1 VVQGEIDMSF
11 WDRFR
16 KKTPTT
22 SEKDS
27 GVYFKALESERV
39 ETSERTKEPSSSLM
53 EQYELLYQRDAIT
66 FGCINYLTLR
76 IAQDISF
83 IGPTDDVQK
92 VQKWSVKHLFK
103 QKLEDLVRDVLLYG
117 NAWSEIMIG
126 NKDVDI
132 RILNPKY
139 CDYKRDNYG
148 NVQVDEYGD
157 PKCIIVETETGKEYY
172 IQKSKITVQSEDG
185 EAIKSINVGDLR
197 KLYCHFTLF
206 TFGDSYTGMSLL
218 LPVLSTAIVRGNV
231 TKMTGELAFRSGG
244 IVAYI
249 TGTVPED
256 AKKALE
262 DDLMKLTKRSVF
274 VSSDKIKLSNIPSG
288 SLTET
293 TNILGTL
300 INEQTAAM
308 GLPYEL
314 IMAPIYRGRL
324 EDLTHKLV
332 DFENRILSYQ
342 NRLGAQIN
350 QKTMPFVNDA
360 LGTDVQ
366 FKFIGTDYN
375 IKLTKSR
382 MLTGLGR
389 RGLVTR
395 DKNLEDWIRRDL
407 GLPLSGGEVE
417 QKDRETK

>member
-1 VVQGEIDMSF
+1 MPF

-16 KKTPTT
+16 RPKETVPNA
-22 SEKDS
+22 SEY
-27 GVYFKALESERV
+27 YFKALETEEV
-39 ETSERTKEPSSSLM
+39 TTTERTQAPSSYLM

-76 IAQDISF
+76 IVQDIAF
-83 IGPTDDVQK
+83 IGSEQDVEK
-92 VQKWSVKHLFK
+92 AKKWATEHLFK

-117 NAWSEIMIG
+117 NAWCEIMLSKNDI
-126 NKDVDI
+126 DI
-132 RILNPKY
+132 RVLNPKY
-139 CDYKRDNYG
+139 CDYNRDDFG
-148 NVQVDEYGD
+148 NVKLDEFD
-157 PKCIIVETETGKEYY
+157 EPECIVIQDSTGKYFY
-172 IQKSKITVQSEDG
+172 VTKDKITREKEG
-185 EAIKSINVGDLR
+185 EVIRSSQTMDLR
-197 KLYCHFTLF
+197 KLFCHFTLF
-206 TFGDSYTGMSLL
+206 TFGDSYTGLSIL

-244 IVAYI
+244 IVAYVS
-249 TGTVPED
+249 GTMPEE
-256 AKKALE
+256 AKRKLE
-262 DDLMKLTKRSVF
+262 EDLSKLTKRSTF
-274 VSSDKIKLSNIPSG
+274 VSSDKIKLSTIPSG
-288 SLTET
+288 NLTET
-293 TNILGTL
+293 TSVLATL

-314 IMAPIYRGRL
+314 IMAPVYRGRL

-332 DFENRILSYQ
+332 DFENRILAYQ

-350 QKTMPFVNDA
+350 KQIVPFLNKV
-360 LGTDVQ
+360 LGTNVT

-395 DKNLEDWIRRDL
+395 DKELENWIRREL
-407 GLPLSGGEVE
+407 GLPLVGEE
-417 QKDRETK
+417 NGRKEDAK

>member
-1 VVQGEIDMSF
+1 MPF
-11 WDRFR
+11 WDRLR
-16 KKTPTT
+16 KKSVGTPE
-22 SEKDS
+22 SDS
-27 GVYFKALESERV
+27 GYYFRALEAERI
-39 ETSERTKEPSSSLM
+39 ETPERTQEPSSYLM

-66 FGCINYLTLR
+66 FGCLNYLTLR

-83 IGPTDDVQK
+83 IGKQEDVQK
-92 VQKWSVKHLFK
+92 IQSWSVKHLFK

-117 NAWSEIMIG
+117 NAWSEIMLG

-148 NVQVDEYGD
+148 NVQIDEYGD
-157 PKCIIVETETGKEYY
+157 PKYIVIETEDGKEYY
-172 IQKSKITVQSEDG
+172 IQKNKITLGSEDG
-185 EAIKSINVGDLR
+185 EVIKSGTTGDLR

-206 TFGDSYTGMSLL
+206 TFGDSYTGMSIL

-244 IVAYI
+244 LVAYI
-249 TGTVPED
+249 SGNMPED

-262 DDLMKLTKRSVF
+262 EDLMKLTKRSVF

-288 SLTET
+288 NLAET

-350 QKTMPFVNDA
+350 QKIMPFINNI
-360 LGTDVQ
+360 LGTNVQ

-407 GLPLSGGEVE
+407 GLPLSGEEVGT
-417 QKDRETK
+417 KDRETK

>member
-1 VVQGEIDMSF
+1 MPF

-16 KKTPTT
+16 RTKETG
-22 SEKDS
+22 SEY
-27 GVYFKALESERV
+27 YFKALESETIPV
-39 ETSERTKEPSSSLM
+39 PERIQAPSSYLM

-76 IAQDISF
+76 IAQDITF
-83 IGPTDDVQK
+83 IGPEQEVEKVKKWATD
-92 VQKWSVKHLFK
+92 HLFK
-103 QKLEDLVRDVLLYG
+103 QKVEDIVRDVLLYG
-117 NAWSEIMIG
+117 NAWCEILLG
-126 NKDVDI
+126 KNDVDI

-139 CDYKRDNYG
+139 CDYDRDNYG
-148 NVQVDEYGD
+148 NVILDESGE
-157 PKCIIVETETGKEYY
+157 PQCIVIQDTSGKYYY
-172 IQKSKITVQSEDG
+172 ITKDKITKEKEG
-185 EAIKSINVGDLR
+185 EVIKSSQTIDLR
-197 KLYCHFTLF
+197 KLFCHFTLF
-206 TFGDSYTGMSLL
+206 TFGDSYTGMSIL

-244 IVAYI
+244 IVAYVS
-249 TGTVPED
+249 GTMPEE
-256 AKKALE
+256 AKRKLE
-262 DDLMKLTKRSVF
+262 EDLSKLTKRSVF
-274 VSSDKIKLSNIPSG
+274 ISSDKIKLSNIPAG
-288 SLTET
+288 NLTET
-293 TNILGTL
+293 TNILATL

-314 IMAPIYRGRL
+314 IMAPVYRGRL

-332 DFENRILSYQ
+332 DFENRILAYQ

-350 QKTMPFVNDA
+350 KQIMPFVNKT
-360 LGTDVQ
+360 LGTNVT

-395 DKNLEDWIRRDL
+395 DKELENWIRREL
-407 GLPLSGGEVE
+407 GLPLVGDENAK
-417 QKDRETK
+417 QKNGNTK